1 MNLPIQCRV
10 ASAVVLE
17 DGANR
22 PRMLLLKRAKSH
34 LKGEWSHIAGGIEPS
49 AAAWQAA
56 LREIAEETGLT
67 VRRLF
72 SADVLEQ
79 FYDADSDRIVVI
91 PAFVAYADP
100 AQAVKLNAEHSDFRW
115 VTFAEARE
123 LVPFGGQ
130 RRLYSEVEREF
141 VLRRPTQWLEIRLPP
156 ASP

>member
-17 DGANR
+17 DDANR

-34 LKGEWSHIAGGIEPS
+34 LKGEWSHIAGGIEPGET
-49 AAAWQAA
+49 AWQAA
-56 LREIAEETGLT
+56 LREIVEETGLA

-100 AQAVKLNAEHSDFRW
+100 AQAVQLNAEHSDCRW
-115 VTFAEARE
+115 VTFAEAGE

-141 VLRRPTQWLEIRLPP
+141 VLRRPTPWLEIRLPP